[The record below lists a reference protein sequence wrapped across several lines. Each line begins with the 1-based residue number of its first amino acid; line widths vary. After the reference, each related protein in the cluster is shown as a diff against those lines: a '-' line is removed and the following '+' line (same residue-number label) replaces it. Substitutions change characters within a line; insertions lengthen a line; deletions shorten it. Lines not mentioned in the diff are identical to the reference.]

1 MTNIVFDIGN
11 VLITWDEHAAFRGTF
26 PDDATIDQFF
36 AEVGFYE
43 WNLEQDRGRSRS
55 EAIAAVSAK
64 WPEYAPFLDQFFDR
78 FPETIQK
85 KISGSWKILGD
96 LKTSGLRVF
105 GLTNWGAETWP
116 MAEEVHPE
124 LKNAF
129 EDVVV
134 SGQEKLIKPDRRI
147 YEVLTDRNNLRPDE
161 CLFIDDSPKNV
172 EGARIAG
179 WQALHFIGSD
189 GLRSSLED
197 LKLLRS

>member
-1 MTNIVFDIGN
+1 
-11 VLITWDEHAAFRGTF
+11 
-26 PDDATIDQFF
+26 
-36 AEVGFYE
+36 
-43 WNLEQDRGRSRS
+43 
-55 EAIAAVSAK
+55 
-64 WPEYAPFLDQFFDR
+64 
-78 FPETIQK
+78 
-85 KISGSWKILGD
+85 
-96 LKTSGLRVF
+96 
-105 GLTNWGAETWP
+105 

-134 SGQEKLIKPDRRI
+134 SGQEKLTKPDRRI